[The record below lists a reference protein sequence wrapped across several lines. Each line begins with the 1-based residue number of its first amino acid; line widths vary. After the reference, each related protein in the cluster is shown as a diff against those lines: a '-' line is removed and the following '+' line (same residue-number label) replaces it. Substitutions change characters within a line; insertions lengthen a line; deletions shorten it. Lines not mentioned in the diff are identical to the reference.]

1 MTTRTGSNFF
11 LLRILSIFCVL
22 LVSGCSYTYD
32 PPQLTVRYYP
42 EAQKIDLSVELLLT
56 NEFQNAQWADRG
68 FILPL
73 GEALSRN
80 AEAMSRAV
88 FASVVVTRAETS
100 SKARNSDAILTPNM
114 VSAQRTVGATAFSE
128 QITTILLEW
137 TLTDPDGKLIWV
149 DTVQGDGIGLSG
161 NVFTHEA
168 KTQEQAELA
177 LTRLFQNSATA
188 ISSSPEIRSYART
201 RRGG

>member
-1 MTTRTGSNFF
+1 MTTRTGSNAF
-11 LLRILSIFCVL
+11 ILTVLKIFCVL

-32 PPQLTVRYYP
+32 APQLTVAYYP
-42 EAQKIDLSVELLLT
+42 EAHKMDLSVELLLT
-56 NEFQNAQWADRG
+56 DEFQNAKWEDRG

-88 FASVVVTRAETS
+88 FASVVVVRAEMP

-114 VSAQRTVGATAFSE
+114 MSAQRTVGATAFSE

-149 DTVQGDGIGLSG
+149 DTVQGEGIGLSG

-168 KTQEQAELA
+168 KTREQADLA
-177 LTRLFQNSATA
+177 LNRLFQSSAKA
-188 ISSSPEIRSYART
+188 ISSSPEIGAYART